1 MNFSFITLKN
11 VYYLLLGSFNFVS
24 KKLGSLKLSS
34 VLDIC
39 FTSHNSGYDYH
50 TTIPCAM
57 GSKVTNSIPHG
68 GGGVHSRYNMGSF
81 PWRGVAGRIYPQMQE
96 MWSHLKGGERNSEE
110 RAGLWIN
117 EINSW
122 KIIIDSFYCFCL
134 VANSVLRSTLAAFPS
149 NVKLSQPYG
158 DFDVWF

>member
-68 GGGVHSRYNMGSF
+68 GGGVHSRYNVGSF

-117 EINSW
+117 EINARPLESLWEDVKEWGPQSKWNCPSKKKKRNSSW
-122 KIIIDSFYCFCL
+122 
-134 VANSVLRSTLAAFPS
+134 
-149 NVKLSQPYG
+149 
-158 DFDVWF
+158 